1 MVRFLTNSQHF
12 TILTADTTFNL
23 GEFYVTPTSYHHLM
37 LEDVRSRKHPIILGP
52 VLVHQQKDFSSFNY
66 FASTLVI
73 HDRRIRNVL
82 AFGTDG
88 DKAVVEAFAHNFPF
102 ALQLL
107 RCFVHLRRNVEEK
120 LHSIGFPTKTAAT
133 FLADIFGQQVGAVY
147 KEGLVD
153 CGSEEEYDAALHNL
167 EPIWNTREQPY
178 ATSSGPQFYGFFCQY
193 QSNVVKYHMRRDV
206 REAAGLG
213 APPSTF
219 TTNSSE
225 SINAVLKRKV
235 DYKESEWPVFNKH
248 IEQLVESQRDE
259 VIRALS
265 GRGQYRPLPQF
276 QYLGVPIQ
284 NWMKMRPDQRRK
296 IISNFQEATLPSSKA
311 STTQGQQKET
321 KSIPNPSSR
330 LSVSAEDSGIDI
342 IPLVTLSATWVKA
355 DQLLSAE
362 NAITAAP
369 GKDKKARM
377 VLSYTS
383 VVPHLVQSRS
393 GGQYI
398 CDDSCLHWKSAKIC
412 SHTLA
417 VAEVNHEL
425 PEFLHWYSRAGIT
438 PNITAVGMQGLP
450 RGSGRKG
457 GRPKRQR
464 KRQALPE
471 PLLTVSPSQI
481 SPGAF
486 NTCTDSSGPISQS
499 VSIEVAAPIIPS
511 ASACSPT
518 PVVGPPPLIPVSG
531 PSTEPLVPNVNPFY
545 CKFLGGNIRVC
556 RGCRG
561 NLRTADGGIP
571 PPPYDMI
578 IARAERCTFRNSS
591 GELITPRRETVCH
604 YHCKVECLRAAEPGF
619 VCSSLHIPQDI
630 YRKVNPVHIQH
641 LQQSFNISPR

>member
-1 MVRFLTNSQHF
+1 MFEGPEIQVQVKPHGNAKGS
-12 TILTADTTFNL
+12 
-23 GEFYVTPTSYHHLM
+23 TPYFRTS
-37 LEDVRSRKHPIILGP
+37 DS
-52 VLVHQQKDFSSFNY
+52 
-66 FASTLVI
+66 
-73 HDRRIRNVL
+73 
-82 AFGTDG
+82 
-88 DKAVVEAFAHNFPF
+88 
-102 ALQLL
+102 
-107 RCFVHLRRNVEEK
+107 
-120 LHSIGFPTKTAAT
+120 
-133 FLADIFGQQVGAVY
+133 
-147 KEGLVD
+147 
-153 CGSEEEYDAALHNL
+153 
-167 EPIWNTREQPY
+167 TREQMLTVAAKHTPKL
-178 ATSSGPQFYGFFCQY
+178 AIATMTKQQGGEMNVRSVSCLPRNREQISNIRRSTSSKDENVLYSVMLECKRVQGPQEAF
-193 QSNVVKYHMRRDV
+193 VRDV
-206 REAAGLG
+206 
-213 APPSTF
+213 
-219 TTNSSE
+219 
-225 SINAVLKRKV
+225 K
-235 DYKESEWPVFNKH
+235 WPVFNKH
-248 IEQLVESQRDE
+248 IEQLVESQRD

-265 GRGQYRPLPQF
+265 GTGQYRLLPQF

-321 KSIPNPSSR
+321 QSIPNPSSR
-330 LSVSAEDSGIDI
+330 LSVSAEDSGIDV
-342 IPLVTLSATWVKA
+342 IPLVTLSASWVKA

-377 VLSYTS
+377 VLSYIS

-464 KRQALPE
+464 KQQALPE

-481 SPGAF
+481 SPGTF

-511 ASACSPT
+511 ASACNPT

-531 PSTEPLVPNVNPFY
+531 PSTQPLVPNVNPFY
-545 CKFLGGNIRVC
+545 CKLLGGNIRVC

-630 YRKVNPVHIQH
+630 YRKLNPVHIQH